1 MQGRW
6 KLVSLRWLL
15 KLSNEIYL
23 FIHFFFLYF
32 GGIFF
37 PEFRSNKSKSGSS
50 IIIAYPRPMEIKL
63 GYESGDVT
71 MNLRGSGG

>member
-23 FIHFFFLYF
+23 FIHFFFDF

-37 PEFRSNKSKSGSS
+37 PDFRSNKSKSGSS
-50 IIIAYPRPMEIKL
+50 IVIAYPRPKL
-63 GYESGDVT
+63 GYESGVVT

>member
-1 MQGRW
+1 MEAGQSTVVIEVIKRD
-6 KLVSLRWLL
+6 
-15 KLSNEIYL
+15 LSIYS
-23 FIHFFFLYF
+23 FFFIYF

-37 PEFRSNKSKSGSS
+37 PDFRSNKSKSGSS

-71 MNLRGSGG
+71 LNLRGSGR